1 MEDQNSNEKN
11 QDQEYEEYEEEN
23 ENEETENNSEENE
36 EIDAILNLDF
46 EKALQVSRKNFE
58 KKKSQEYSKYA
69 TEEAYYE
76 NQSQILAQQVFEDYK
91 SELTG
96 ISQQYLDDAEYYKN
110 VWQNYCKSL
119 VAKQRDE
126 ANILE
131 QRWREAREIEISRAN
146 EAAKTKLATA
156 RLLAMCKLY
165 ENAIDVRDKAQNMI
179 DQSKSPEVKKIDR
192 EFAKQYRKMTKRHYA
207 EFQYLYGHLR
217 ALMQTLRSNADSLKK
232 KAEAN
237 LEVEK
242 ARNNTLIIKTVANE
256 KFSQEAKEKLI
267 QNFSPRNKGK
277 TSPKH
282 FSPKGDK
289 ISSPKSPTNGSVRKS
304 AILK

>member
-1 MEDQNSNEKN
+1 MEDKNSNEKTP
-11 QDQEYEEYEEEN
+11 DQEYEEYEEED
-23 ENEETENNSEENE
+23 ENEETENDSEENE

-46 EKALQVSRKNFE
+46 EKALQVSRRNFE
-58 KKKSQEYSKYA
+58 KKKSQEYSKFA

-76 NQSQILAQQVFEDYK
+76 NQSQLLTQQVFEDYK
-91 SELTG
+91 SELTD

-110 VWQNYCKSL
+110 VWQNYCKGL

-126 ANILE
+126 ADILE

-146 EAAKTKLATA
+146 ETAKTKLATA

-165 ENAIDVRDKAQNMI
+165 ENAIDARDEAQSMI
-179 DQSKSPEVKKIDR
+179 DQSKSPEVKQIDR
-192 EFAKQYRKMTKRHYA
+192 AFAKQYKKMTQRHYA

-256 KFSQEAKEKLI
+256 KLSQEAKEKLI
-267 QNFSPRNKGK
+267 QNFSPRKKGRS
-277 TSPKH
+277 SPKS
-282 FSPKGDK
+282 FSPRGDRV
-289 ISSPKSPTNGSVRKS
+289 SSPKSPSVAS
-304 AILK
+304 AKRNII